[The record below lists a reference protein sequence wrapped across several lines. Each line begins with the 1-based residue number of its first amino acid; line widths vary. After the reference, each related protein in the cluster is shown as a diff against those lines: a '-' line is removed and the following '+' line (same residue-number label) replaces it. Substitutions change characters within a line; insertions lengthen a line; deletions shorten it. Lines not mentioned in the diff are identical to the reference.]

1 MRHASNWYE
10 VGNDMRLALSTSVV
24 RQFLSGSVFK
34 DSIDTLI
41 SCCQKSSTPEKL
53 LPNSVSMKIVLQ
65 ILLASFFASGYAQYG
80 AIYGFE
86 YGYGIPPPVPPP
98 PYPIYQPYGY
108 VYGYDPQP
116 GSVESI
122 VGGALMGTAFGLL
135 FGKKKK
141 NFWSALSFKIKM
153 SLAHRLI
160 FDDLSPRRPN
170 PQFKQILFP
179 RKKMNYSLLFV
190 TVLALFCSPGIAQYS
205 YYYGYSPYYWYP
217 GYGYG
222 YGYGYRRGQ
231 VARGAL
237 AGAAIGGLVGALAGK

>member
-1 MRHASNWYE
+1 
-10 VGNDMRLALSTSVV
+10 
-24 RQFLSGSVFK
+24 
-34 DSIDTLI
+34 
-41 SCCQKSSTPEKL
+41 
-53 LPNSVSMKIVLQ
+53 MKIVLQ

-122 VGGALMGTAFGLL
+122 VGGALMALIDHSGSFEGIEALDVFRVALHTNASSSTPKLL
-135 FGKKKK
+135 STTGAILTSNTF
-141 NFWSALSFKIKM
+141 L
-153 SLAHRLI
+153 LPLI
-160 FDDLSPRRPN
+160 VREHYRRTK
-170 PQFKQILFP
+170 FLKRHEILFS
-179 RKKMNYSLLFV
+179 RKKMNYLLLFV

-222 YGYGYRRGQ
+222 YGYGYRRGP